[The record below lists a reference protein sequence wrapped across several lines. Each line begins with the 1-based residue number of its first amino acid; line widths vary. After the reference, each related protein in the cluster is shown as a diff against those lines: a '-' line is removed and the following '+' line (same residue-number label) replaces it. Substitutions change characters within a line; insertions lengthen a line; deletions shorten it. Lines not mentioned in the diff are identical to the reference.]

1 MQMSNNMDLKAIEQ
15 KTYLSYH
22 QDGLADIAAGF
33 LVGVFGLGMAL
44 NSGTLFTIT
53 WLPIALIFPL
63 KRIITYPRIGYI
75 KFAPV
80 RRRKLSK
87 GIMALNIAGVIFA
100 GLGLIAFLGVSGEL
114 ADLKPLFDRY
124 STLLVGAI
132 MACAIILAALVF
144 QIKRFYAYAIIEFG
158 AWLLSHML
166 QIDPGFPVAIAGGI
180 VFLIGVAFLIRFLTE
195 NPRLPA

>member
-1 MQMSNNMDLKAIEQ
+1 MSNDMDLKAIEQ

-33 LVGVFGLGMAL
+33 LVGGFGLNMAL
-44 NSGTLFTIT
+44 NSIMFLFTS
-53 WLPIALIFPL
+53 WLPIVLLLPL
-63 KRIITYPRIGYI
+63 KRLITFPRIGFV

-80 RRRKLSK
+80 RRRKISK
-87 GIMALNIAGVIFA
+87 GILVLNIAGVLSA

-114 ADLKPLFDRY
+114 AELKPFFDKY
-124 STLLVGAI
+124 SLLLLGAI
-132 MACAIILAALVF
+132 MASGITLVALVF

-166 QIDPGFPVAIAGGI
+166 RIDPGLPVAIAGGI
-180 VFLIGVAFLIRFLTE
+180 MLLIGVVLFIRFLAE
-195 NPRLPA
+195 NPHLPA